1 MTPFA
6 AMRMDAAAPSGSRML
21 ERRTR
26 AVPAIAPAV
35 VDADTYRVLVES
47 IPEYAIFMLDPQ
59 GLVRTW
65 NLGAQRIKGYDADE
79 IIGRHFSVFYPAD
92 RIAEGWPEHELQAAA
107 AAGVFEDEGWRLRK
121 DGSRFW
127 ANVVIT
133 RLDHPDGSLRGFA
146 KITRDLTSR
155 RHNEERLRLSEERF
169 RLLVDSVRDYAI
181 FMLDPQGRIVSWN
194 LGAQLTKGY
203 LAEEVV
209 GRHFSMFYPDEQRAA
224 GWPEK
229 ELDLALRNGRLED
242 EGWRLRKDGSRY
254 WAEVIITP
262 IHDENGRHA
271 GFAKVT
277 RDLTEKRRVRTLED
291 EGRRLTTFIAMLG
304 HELRNPIAPIAN
316 AVSILQLEEPESER
330 VRMCRDII
338 ARQVGQLRRLV
349 DDLLDIGRITT
360 GKIHLAKE
368 IVPLSEVMD
377 TAAEMVDPLLRE
389 RGHLLVVDA
398 GETPLWVSGDRA
410 RLVQVLGNL
419 LNNAAKFTPPGGRI
433 ELRLRESGDRAEIS
447 VRDNGQGIDPQ
458 RLPDI
463 FNLFV
468 QAGPEEARAGGLGL
482 GLSLVQ
488 QLVALH
494 GGDISAFSVGQP
506 GKGAEFVVSLPLEKA
521 PG

>member
-1 MTPFA
+1 
-6 AMRMDAAAPSGSRML
+6 ML
-21 ERRTR
+21 ETMVR
-26 AVPAIAPAV
+26 ALQA
-35 VDADTYRVLVES
+35 DATQHIDANTFRVLVES

-59 GLVRTW
+59 GRVCTW
-65 NLGAQRIKGYDADE
+65 NRGAERIKGYAADE
-79 IIGRHFSVFYPAD
+79 IIGRHFSAFYPAD
-92 RIAEGWPEHELQAAA
+92 RIAEGWPEHELRVATAV
-107 AAGVFEDEGWRLRK
+107 GHFEDEGWRLRR

-133 RLDHPDGSLRGFA
+133 RLDNPDGSLRGFA
-146 KITRDLTSR
+146 KITRDLTVR
-155 RHNEERLRLSEERF
+155 RNNEERLRVSEERF

-181 FMLDPQGRIVSWN
+181 FMLDPQGRIASWN
-194 LGAQLTKGY
+194 LGAQLTTGY
-203 LAEEVV
+203 TAEAVI
-209 GRHFSMFYPDEQRAA
+209 GRHFSIFYPQEQRDAR
-224 GWPEK
+224 WPDR

-242 EGWRLRKDGSRY
+242 EGWRLREDGSRY
-254 WAEVIITP
+254 WAEVVITP
-262 IHDENGRHA
+262 IHDETGRHA

-277 RDLTEKRRVRTLED
+277 RDLTNLRRVRTLED

-316 AVSILQLEEPESER
+316 AVAILQMEEPESEL
-330 VRMCRDII
+330 VRKCRDII

-349 DDLLDIGRITT
+349 DDLLDMGRITT

-368 IVPLSEVMD
+368 ILLLQDVIT
-377 TAAEMVDPLLRE
+377 TAAEMVDPLVRE
-389 RGHLLVVDA
+389 RGHELRVESC
-398 GETPLWVSGDRA
+398 ETPLWVCGDRA

-433 ELRLRESGDRAEIS
+433 EMRVQQAGDRAELS

-468 QAGPEEARAGGLGL
+468 QVGPEEARAGGLGL

-488 QLVALH
+488 QLVSLH

-506 GKGAEFVVSLPLEKA
+506 GKGAEFVVRLPLEKA
-521 PG
+521 PVSSAAGASPVSAR